1 MSTTLIVL
9 AVIVATTVALTLWSR
24 RRWLQ
29 IVTSAALFLVQF
41 FALMRMM
48 VVYRSAMRT
57 VSDSGGPVREVGDA
71 MQVLRDL
78 QLPAL
83 AAVVVAGLGLLAL
96 VVFKR
101 R

>member
-48 VVYRSAMRT
+48 VVYRSTMRT

-83 AAVVVAGLGLLAL
+83 ASQPPRPWP
-96 VVFKR
+96 R
-101 R
+101 RARAR